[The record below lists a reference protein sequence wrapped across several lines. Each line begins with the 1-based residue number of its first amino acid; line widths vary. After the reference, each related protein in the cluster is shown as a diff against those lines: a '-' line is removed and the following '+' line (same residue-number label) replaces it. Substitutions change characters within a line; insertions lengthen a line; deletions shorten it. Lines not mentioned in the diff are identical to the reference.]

1 MLARFTFSVIILK
14 YGEES
19 WVLSQNDQCGNGK
32 HLDVEDLLYIYL
44 FINTYIY
51 I

>member
-1 MLARFTFSVIILK
+1 MLDILAFSIIAPK

-32 HLDVEDLLYIYL
+32 NLGVEDLLYI
-44 FINTYIY
+44 
-51 I
+51 